1 MSLVCCFRVER
12 EKARLETSARQGGER
27 ERPKRRKPQGIEYRR
42 GWRAGGLA
50 RSSGEAP
57 VMGVERRGQVIRGLF
72 VRSTGDPPGGVAWTS

>member
-12 EKARLETSARQGGER
+12 EKARPETSARQGGER

-57 VMGVERRGQVIRGLF
+57 VMGVERRG
-72 VRSTGDPPGGVAWTS
+72 VRRDKPAWRRRWKSSTPKV

>member
-12 EKARLETSARQGGER
+12 EKARPETSARQGGER
-27 ERPKRRKPQGIEYRR
+27 ESPKRRKPQGIEYRR

-57 VMGVERRGQVIRGLF
+57 ALGVERRGQVIRGLF
-72 VRSTGDPPGGVAWTS
+72 VRSTGDPPGGVAWTG

>member
-1 MSLVCCFRVER
+1 VSLVCCFRVER
-12 EKARLETSARQGGER
+12 EKARPETSARQGGER

-57 VMGVERRGQVIRGLF
+57 VMGVERRG
-72 VRSTGDPPGGVAWTS
+72 VRRDKPAWRRRWKSSTPKA

>member
-1 MSLVCCFRVER
+1 MSLVCCLRVER
-12 EKARLETSARQGGER
+12 EKARPETSARQGGER

-57 VMGVERRGQVIRGLF
+57 VMGVERRG
-72 VRSTGDPPGGVAWTS
+72 VRRDKPAWRRRWKSSTPKV